1 MKAENFKYH
10 SDPYVIIW
18 KCEKSRMFTVKSI
31 YSHIVRNDL
40 GPYMKHIWKSKIPP
54 NKIKVFM
61 WFLESNVLLTKDN
74 NLIRKNWNGDAS
86 CCFCEHVESV
96 DHPFSIALSLE

>member
-40 GPYMKHIWKSKIPP
+40 GPYMKHIWNSKIPP
-54 NKIKVFM
+54 NKIQSFYVVPEK
-61 WFLESNVLLTKDN
+61 
-74 NLIRKNWNGDAS
+74 
-86 CCFCEHVESV
+86 
-96 DHPFSIALSLE
+96 